1 MTEDLKKFTVDT
13 RIQLAHFLQEKMGIS
28 GKKIRKLLEKNCC
41 KINGKIERFGS
52 VWLQKGQVVEFYLP
66 KLERSSWQVLLDTEF
81 FSVLFK
87 PDNWV
92 CSEANCHKT
101 FHGKYFLV
109 HRLDKDTTGALL
121 LAKSSQVKQQL
132 MDLFSSRVVKKT
144 YLAIVDKVVTKDDG
158 IIDNFLVKKG
168 AFQGQT
174 IWGSSGTGLH
184 AITHWKVLKRG
195 KSETLVECNPIT
207 GRTHQIRVHMAEMGH
222 PLLVDRQYGLRFQ
235 SKLLAQRPLLHAYK
249 LEFNFQSKFYQI
261 TCPLPEDFKTADLEM
276 FKRF

>member
-1 MTEDLKKFTVDT
+1 MTENLKKFTVDT
-13 RIQLAHFLQEKMGIS
+13 RVQLAHFLQEKMGMS
-28 GKKIRKLLEKNCC
+28 GKKVRKLLEKNCC
-41 KINGKIERFGS
+41 KVNGRVERFGS
-52 VWLQKGQVVEFYLP
+52 VWLLKGQIVEFYLP
-66 KLERSSWQVLLDTEF
+66 QLEQSSWQVLLDTEF
-81 FSVLFK
+81 FSVLSK

-144 YLAIVDKVVTKDDG
+144 YLAIVDKVVAKDAG
-158 IIDNFLVKKG
+158 VVDNFLSKKCS
-168 AFQGQT
+168 FQGQT
-174 IWGSSGTGLH
+174 IWGSSGNGLH

-222 PLLVDRQYGLRFQ
+222 PLLVDRQYASRFY
-235 SKLLAQRPLLHAYK
+235 SKFQAQRPLLHAYK
-249 LEFNFQSKFYQI
+249 LEFNFQSISYQI
-261 TCPLPEDFKTADLEM
+261 TCPLPEDFKNVELQIVES
-276 FKRF
+276 F